1 MKGTASR
8 RIAVEVLL
16 KVELES
22 AYANL
27 ALASAFNRKK
37 QLSERDRAFVTY
49 LVQGVIRHA
58 GELDNQLSKLTD
70 RPLSKLAA
78 PLRAVLRLG
87 LFQLIHMKNIPPSAV
102 LNTACQVARATGH
115 EGSAK
120 FANAVLRKFVQ
131 TMPPDQNGA
140 ESEAAP
146 DQDQSEESL
155 SLRYSMP
162 SWIVNRWL
170 NRFGSDETNK
180 LLEFSV
186 SVPSLTLRVC
196 QLSVTADAMQQIL
209 ASKGMTLT
217 RGRLVPSCLTI
228 TSRGNSHG
236 PIDKIPGFKEG
247 LFSVQDEAAAIVS
260 AILAPQSGWTVIDLC
275 AAPGGKSIHMAEL
288 MGNSGRVIAV
298 DIHESRL
305 NLLAKERRR
314 LGLTN
319 IEITPA
325 DGTVF
330 APEHKANAV
339 LVDAPCTGTGVIN
352 RRSDLRQRRQ
362 EPDLHALVQT
372 QRKLLNNAANL
383 VGPQGTLVYS
393 TCSIEEE
400 ENQQNI
406 EWFLNEHP
414 EFKAL
419 SMESFLPR
427 DLIDH
432 WSQQSWWSD
441 TQSELN
447 RGMLQLLPSR
457 HGYSGF
463 FISRLIREA

>member
-27 ALASAFNRKK
+27 ALAAAFKRK

-49 LVQGVIRHA
+49 LVQGVIRHT
-58 GELDNQLSKLTD
+58 GELDGALTKLTD
-70 RPLSKLAA
+70 RPLTKMAM
-78 PLRAVLRLG
+78 PLRAVLRVA
-87 LFQLIHMKNIPPSAV
+87 LFQLIHMKNIPQSAV

-131 TMPPDQNGA
+131 TEPESAPSA
-140 ESEAAP
+140 EDEANISENEDA
-146 DQDQSEESL
+146 L

-162 SWIVNRWL
+162 TWLVSRWL
-170 NRFGSDETNK
+170 ARFGSEETNK
-180 LLEFSV
+180 LLQYSI

-196 QLSVTADAMQQIL
+196 QLSVRPDALQQIL
-209 ASKGMTLT
+209 ENKGMELA
-217 RGRLVPSCLTI
+217 RGKLVPGCLTI
-228 TSRGNSHG
+228 VSRGNVHG
-236 PIDKIPGFKEG
+236 PIDKIPGYSEG
-247 LFSVQDEAAAIVS
+247 LFSVQDEAASLVS
-260 AILAPQSGWTVIDLC
+260 LMVAPQTGWTVVDLC
-275 AAPGGKSIHMAEL
+275 AAPGGKTLHLAEL
-288 MGNSGRVIAV
+288 MGNSGRIIAV

-305 NLLAKERRR
+305 NLLARERRR

-319 IEITPA
+319 IEIVAA
-325 DGTVF
+325 DGITF
-330 APEHKANAV
+330 ARDGHIHAV

-362 EPDLHALVQT
+362 EPDVAALVAT
-372 QRKLLNNAANL
+372 QRKLLENAA
-383 VGPQGTLVYS
+383 TLVAPGAILVYA
-393 TCSIEEE
+393 TCSMEED

-406 EWFLNEHP
+406 RWFLETHP
-414 EFKAL
+414 EFKPQPIEA
-419 SMESFLPR
+419 FLPEG
-427 DLIDH
+427 IVSE
-432 WSQQSWWSD
+432 WSQAPWWEETRD
-441 TQSELN
+441 EMEK
-447 RGMLQLLPSR
+447 GMLQLLPSR

-463 FISRLIREA
+463 FVSRLRREY